1 MALVERLFLQGIG
14 YQRNHRSRTQ
24 TDLFDFACGFGFFA
38 ILEHAP
44 SYNEAISILDKH
56 FKKPTR
62 IIYARHQ
69 LLSCRQKSDESIL
82 DFINRLKILLQKC
95 ECKAV
100 NIQEHQQL
108 LIRDALVAGVK
119 SDIIRMRLLEQTDED
134 TTLENCISLASA
146 IELSSD
152 YNRSFRGTEGLDSS
166 VPSSEAASELCATGR
181 PPTSTVNEG
190 GQVRNK
196 WQFCGLRGHPRR
208 NCPAQNDSC
217 HKCQKK
223 GHWATAC
230 RSQLA
235 VTQQAQPEESSV
247 SALSSVLLAAGGSSD
262 AFYALVKVGKKEFL
276 GLVDSGASESF
287 ISYEAARQCNG
298 KITMTASATQL
309 ADKTKLP
316 ILGHI
321 DLTMQVNAET
331 YSTRLKIAKSLLAD
345 IIIGMDLLGQHAV
358 VQLETKGDR
367 GPVSFSKAAQGTHAA
382 VMFPALDIE
391 PPILFSTITKQRAK
405 PITTKSRYA
414 SRENQ
419 EYLTQE
425 IDRLLEAGI
434 IEPSSSPWRAQAFV
448 VRRGSKPRMVIDYSE
463 TINRYTEPDGYPF
476 PEVETILDGAAQD
489 KYFSRV
495 DLKSAY
501 HQVPIQESDR
511 PFTAFEANG
520 ALYQFT
526 RLAFGLTN
534 AVPVFQR
541 VIDSIIRKEKLEKT
555 RAYLDDVIISG
566 ATQEEHD
573 RNLERFI
580 STVKKYGITLNK
592 DKCLINVQR
601 ISVLGHIL
609 EKGTKRPDPERLKT
623 LMDYPLP
630 ATKQELHRF
639 IGFFAYNAKWIAHYS
654 DKVRPLLDAFNAGL
668 LALPESAVKAIGKL
682 KDAIAKSV
690 LVVPKPGSP
699 LIMTTDASGTA
710 IGGTL
715 TQDSQPIAFFSRS
728 LSSGERKQ
736 SAAER
741 QALAIVECS
750 RKWMPYMRA
759 YHTLIQTDQ
768 EAVAFIFSCNKSKV
782 KNDKL
787 MRWRLEL
794 STLSYGI
801 EYKKGSENIA
811 ADAL

>member
-1 MALVERLFLQGIG
+1 
-14 YQRNHRSRTQ
+14 
-24 TDLFDFACGFGFFA
+24 
-38 ILEHAP
+38 
-44 SYNEAISILDKH
+44 
-56 FKKPTR
+56 
-62 IIYARHQ
+62 
-69 LLSCRQKSDESIL
+69 
-82 DFINRLKILLQKC
+82 
-95 ECKAV
+95 
-100 NIQEHQQL
+100 
-108 LIRDALVAGVK
+108 
-119 SDIIRMRLLEQTDED
+119 
-134 TTLENCISLASA
+134 
-146 IELSSD
+146 
-152 YNRSFRGTEGLDSS
+152 
-166 VPSSEAASELCATGR
+166 
-181 PPTSTVNEG
+181 
-190 GQVRNK
+190 
-196 WQFCGLRGHPRR
+196 
-208 NCPAQNDSC
+208 
-217 HKCQKK
+217 
-223 GHWATAC
+223 
-230 RSQLA
+230 
-235 VTQQAQPEESSV
+235 
-247 SALSSVLLAAGGSSD
+247 
-262 AFYALVKVGKKEFL
+262 
-276 GLVDSGASESF
+276 
-287 ISYEAARQCNG
+287 
-298 KITMTASATQL
+298 
-309 ADKTKLP
+309 
-316 ILGHI
+316 
-321 DLTMQVNAET
+321 
-331 YSTRLKIAKSLLAD
+331 
-345 IIIGMDLLGQHAV
+345 MDLLGQHSV

-382 VMFPALDIE
+382 AMFPALDIE

-414 SRENQ
+414 SKENQ

-511 PFTAFEANG
+511 SFTAFEANG

-592 DKCLINVQR
+592 DKCLFNVHR
-601 ISVLGHIL
+601 ISLLGHIL

-623 LMDYPLP
+623 LMNYPLP
-630 ATKQELHRF
+630 ATKQELHRL

-668 LALPESAVKAIGKL
+668 LPLPESAVKAIGKL

-690 LVVPKPGSP
+690 LAVPKPGSP
-699 LIMTTDASGTA
+699 LFMTTDASGTA

-741 QALAIVECS
+741 EALAIVECS
-750 RKWMPYMRA
+750 LKWMPYMRT

-768 EAVAFIFSCNKSKV
+768 EAVAFIFSRNKSKV

-787 MRWRLEL
+787 IRWRLEL

-811 ADAL
+811 ADALSRIASIDNSGTVDNLHRRLCHPGITRMWEYVSRHKLPFTLNEVRQSCSECPTCLEWKPKFYRPEKAHIIKATRPFERISIDLVGPKSMSPAGNRYLLTVIDEYSRFPFAIPLKDIFAQSVIRSLKSIFSLCGTPGFIHSDRGHSLCQLTSINSAPIRVSHTPEPHRITPKATANVSALMERFGRASSVHSILAVCNPIGGEIYCLMCWRQSQHSFVHLHRKHLTSGFLVSNAGLLPNGISLHGWRRVTPCMSRVLFATKATL